1 MEKKRT
7 TKKVPKEAVEANN
20 FQPSDSL
27 YRITFDIKDH
37 GNEGAKV
44 RKALYKEVGKNKWAP
59 CSLAECDSISLLL
72 TWVKLDMLARH
83 DDDDKPGMGDQILF
97 WVALLIMDKLMF
109 LIKDEAENGLDFP
122 TTTKGMIEL
131 LEARTDL
138 FVKAIDDV
146 LANPEKEP
154 VSFPMVQQALKYFRY
169 NCDVDLWMAT
179 VIKASENEYGK
190 KIMSDLSWG
199 IRAMGLAPDGEDSA
213 PEPGKNT
220 ISVPHI
226 EGFYTPQHL
235 KNRAVMGTTGTFESE
250 PPVKPKRKRTKKGAA
265 HD

>member
-7 TKKVPKEAVEANN
+7 TKKTVEANS
-20 FQPSDSL
+20 FQPSDTM

-44 RKALYKEVGKNKWAP
+44 RKALYKAVGENKWAP

-72 TWVKLDMLARH
+72 TWVKIDMLAKH
-83 DDDDKPGMGDQILF
+83 NDDDDRPGMGDQILF

-179 VIKASENEYGK
+179 VIRASENEYGK

-235 KNRAVMGTTGTFESE
+235 KDKAVECVAARINEDT
-250 PPVKPKRKRTKKGAA
+250 PKRKKAAKKKESEK
-265 HD
+265 

>member
-1 MEKKRT
+1 MEKKNT
-7 TKKVPKEAVEANN
+7 METNS
-20 FQPSDSL
+20 FQPSDTM

-37 GNEGAKV
+37 GTEGAKV
-44 RKALYKEVGKNKWAP
+44 RKSLYKEVGENKWAP

-72 TWVKLDMLARH
+72 TWVKIDMLAKH
-83 DDDDKPGMGDQILF
+83 NDDDGRPGMGDQILF

-109 LIKDEAENGLDFP
+109 LIKDEVINGLDFP
-122 TTTKGMIEL
+122 TTTKGMVEL

-138 FVKAIDDV
+138 FIKAIDNV
-146 LANPEKEP
+146 LAEPEKEP
-154 VSFPMVQQALKYFRY
+154 VSFPMVQQALKYFRH
-169 NCDVDLWMAT
+169 NCDVELWMAT
-179 VIKASENEYGK
+179 VIRASENDYGK

-199 IRAMGLAPDGEDSA
+199 IRAMELVPDDEDST

-235 KNRAVMGTTGTFESE
+235 KNKAVMVTTGTFEPE
-250 PPVKPKRKRTKKGAA
+250 PPIKPKRKRTKKGAK